1 VKRRVLPALLIASL
15 MTYPATGT
23 LAAATPSQ
31 SMPPQAA
38 ASTAATPTA
47 PPFNWPPSAELLSEG
62 AGALVGLGV
71 FTLFLAPQ
79 AGTAGGLVA
88 MFGSRLVASATAGVG
103 AIAGTYIYDLWNG
116 LPINYAYSWHR
127 AGFVF
132 GIAGGVAVFG
142 VLGYPGG
149 LDTTWFGW
157 AANRA
162 ALVGTGLFGAWVTD
176 RWYLSR

>member
-1 VKRRVLPALLIASL
+1 MKRRVLSVLLIAS
-15 MTYPATGT
+15 MMSYSATGS
-23 LAAATPSQ
+23 LAAAAPAQ
-31 SMPPQAA
+31 SMPPPA
-38 ASTAATPTA
+38 ASATTVPTA
-47 PPFNWPPSAELLSEG
+47 PPVSWPPSAELLAEG

-88 MFGSRLVASATAGVG
+88 MFGSRLVASATAGMG
-103 AIAGTYIYDLWNG
+103 AIAGTYIYDLWSG

-132 GIAGGVAVFG
+132 GIAGGVVVFG

-149 LDTTWFGW
+149 LDSTWFGW

-162 ALVGTGLFGAWVTD
+162 ALVGTGLFGAWLTD
-176 RWYLSR
+176 RWYLGR